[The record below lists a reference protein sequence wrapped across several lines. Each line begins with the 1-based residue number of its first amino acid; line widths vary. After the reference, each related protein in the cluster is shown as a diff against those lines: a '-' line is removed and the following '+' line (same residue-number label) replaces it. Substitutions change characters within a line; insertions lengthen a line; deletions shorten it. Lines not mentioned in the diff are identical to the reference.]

1 MNKYAFL
8 FVAMIS
14 VGVVTNAQQGR
25 GTLKT
30 TLTASPVSELPSTL
44 QGTSS
49 LFFMNGEYWTCNDHG
64 ELVLYAIDTMQATLR
79 DSIHLHATFRDMEEV
94 SQDANYL
101 YLGDFGNN
109 QGTRDDLRVLR
120 VSKTSL
126 GISVPQY
133 DTISFSYPVHDASR
147 ARDFDCEAFL
157 VTDTAIFLF
166 TKQWEGQNCA
176 IYAIPNMPGTHVAR
190 YVDSLST
197 AGMVTGLSYQPE
209 RGLLVLVGYNTIC
222 RPFVYLMTHVV
233 GSHFSQADCE
243 RIQLSNPFG
252 TQIESIATTDGLHYY
267 LTSEYLNQSVITRQP
282 TLFELDL
289 SEQIAS
295 YLGTDAAALSS
306 EKTACLV
313 PNPTSEIITIVN
325 VLPRQVEVY
334 DLSGRMVLLVE
345 QTDKIDLTPLPKG
358 NYMVMLT
365 LPDGRLERHTIV
377 RL

>member
-190 YVDSLST
+190 YVDSLYT

-209 RGLLVLVGYNTIC
+209 RRLLVLVGYNTIC
-222 RPFVYLMTHVV
+222 SPFVYLMTHVV
-233 GSHFSQADCE
+233 GSHFRQADCE
-243 RIQLSNPFG
+243 RIQLSNPLG
-252 TQIESIATTDGLHYY
+252 TQIESIATTDGVHYY
-267 LTSEYLNQSVITRQP
+267 LTSEYLNQTVITRQP
-282 TLFELDL
+282 TLFELNL

-295 YLGTDAAALSS
+295 YLGTDAALSS
-306 EKTACLV
+306 EKTARLV

-345 QTDKIDLTPLPKG
+345 QTDKIDLTLLPKG
-358 NYMVMLT
+358 NYMVVLT

>member
-1 MNKYAFL
+1 MKKYAFL
-8 FVAMIS
+8 FVVMIS
-14 VGVVTNAQQGR
+14 VGTASNAQQSR
-25 GTLKT
+25 GISKT
-30 TLTASPVSELPSTL
+30 TLTASSVAELPSTL

-64 ELVLYAIDTMQATLR
+64 ELVLYAIDTIQATLR
-79 DSIHLHATFRDMEEV
+79 DSIPLQASFRDMEEV

-120 VSKTSL
+120 VRKTSL
-126 GISVPQY
+126 GLPDLLF
-133 DTISFSYPVHDASR
+133 DTISFSFPAHDDSR

-176 IYAIPNMPGTHVAR
+176 IYAIPNMPGMHVAR

-197 AGMVTGLSYQPE
+197 AGLVTGLSYQPE
-209 RGLLVLVGYNTIC
+209 RGLLVLVGYSTVC
-222 RPFVYLMTHVV
+222 KPFVYLMTHVV
-233 GSHFSQADCE
+233 GCRFSQANCE
-243 RIQLSNPFG
+243 RIQLSNPIG

-267 LTSEYLNQSVITRQP
+267 LTSEYLHQMIITRQQ

-289 SEQIAS
+289 SEQLAG
-295 YLGTDAAALSS
+295 YLGTDAASFSA

-313 PNPTSEIITIVN
+313 PNPTSELITIVN

-334 DLSGRMVLLVE
+334 DLTGRMVLSVE
-345 QTDKIDLTPLPKG
+345 QSDRIDLTPLPKG
-358 NYMVMLT
+358 TYMAVLT